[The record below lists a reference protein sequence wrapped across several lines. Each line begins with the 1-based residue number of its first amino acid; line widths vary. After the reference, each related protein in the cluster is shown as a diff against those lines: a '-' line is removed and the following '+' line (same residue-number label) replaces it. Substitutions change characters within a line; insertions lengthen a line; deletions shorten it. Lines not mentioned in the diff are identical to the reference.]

1 MESAHVDDV
10 TEALHAENPG
20 AEGGGRSVWVVL
32 GFVALGVLGAL
43 AALAGYL
50 RQSEVLDAES
60 DLEARD
66 ETPEPFVSAYAA
78 VPPVEVE
85 PLVVAEPEP
94 EEAAAQPLEFH
105 AVDVADV
112 EENREQHVEYSDP
125 GRATD
130 EETAEAAVDDDRPEE
145 VVAVDVPALDEV
157 PATEVPSEG
166 GDSHID
172 FEPAALFADPLAM
185 RDRRGSLR
193 R

>member
-10 TEALHAENPG
+10 TESLHAESPDG
-20 AEGGGRSVWVVL
+20 EEGGRSIWVVL

-50 RQSEVLDAES
+50 RQSELLDAES
-60 DLEARD
+60 ALEARD

-94 EEAAAQPLEFH
+94 EEAAAEPLEF
-105 AVDVADV
+105 DVADV
-112 EENREQHVEYSDP
+112 EDNVEHHVEYSDP
-125 GRATD
+125 VSATY
-130 EETAEAAVDDDRPEE
+130 EETAEAAVDDNRPEE

>member
-10 TEALHAENPG
+10 TEPLHAENAEG
-20 AEGGGRSVWVVL
+20 EGGGRSVWVVL

-50 RQSEVLDAES
+50 RQSELLSAES
-60 DLEARD
+60 DFEAHDR
-66 ETPEPFVSAYAA
+66 TPEPVVAAYAPA
-78 VPPVEVE
+78 PSVEVE

-94 EEAAAQPLEFH
+94 EEAAEPFELH
-105 AVDVADV
+105 VVDVADG
-112 EENREQHVEYSDP
+112 EEDVEYADAVN
-125 GRATD
+125 ATY
-130 EETAEAAVDDDRPEE
+130 EETEVAAVDDDRADE
-145 VVAVDVPALDEV
+145 VPAVDVPALDEA
-157 PATEVPSEG
+157 PASEVPSEG